1 MEKVLNFISHFAEL
15 QSRHPHF
22 MQPFLISHVEEECY
36 LFLHFPG
43 PTFINFFCGK
53 LQRKV
58 PSSFHLDFLRKNLAA
73 FHAQIFWQQCGNKNK
88 VNEKK
93 QLTFSTNLIKCHSF
107 NEGAAAKAPSLMLKV
122 SSIFI
127 PKKREKISST
137 IILELGERENR

>member
-1 MEKVLNFISHFAEL
+1 MWTHKLMKMFEIMALLLLISTFCCEKKKVLNFISHFAKL

-73 FHAQIFWQQCGNKNK
+73 SSFMHKSLDSNVA
-88 VNEKK
+88 
-93 QLTFSTNLIKCHSF
+93 IKT
-107 NEGAAAKAPSLMLKV
+107 
-122 SSIFI
+122 
-127 PKKREKISST
+127 R
-137 IILELGERENR
+137 